1 MCDVRKS
8 AVSRMYLLKMMTLE
22 LSAIQ
27 VEMYTAGWKEADS
40 GSERFCMAGLTVGN
54 TGWAGS
60 RAASSDARIFSSDM
74 VAACGAWAAM
84 HSRGCCRGGVRGG
97 RRTESEVVASSG
109 RHRWSLVGAGS

>member
-1 MCDVRKS
+1 MAERTEVCRTISNCAVVNSRCDVRKL
-8 AVSRMYLLKMMTLE
+8 AVSRMYLLNMITLE

-27 VEMYTAGWKEADS
+27 VEMYTAGWKEAES

-74 VAACGAWAAM
+74 VAG
-84 HSRGCCRGGVRGG
+84 CRGW
-97 RRTESEVVASSG
+97 TDDAQ
-109 RHRWSLVGAGS
+109 